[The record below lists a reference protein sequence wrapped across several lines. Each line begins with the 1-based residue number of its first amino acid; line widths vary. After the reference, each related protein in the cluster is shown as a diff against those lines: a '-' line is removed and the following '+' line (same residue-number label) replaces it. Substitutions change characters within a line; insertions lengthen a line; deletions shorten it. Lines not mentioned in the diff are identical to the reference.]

1 MLSLAEAIV
10 GAGGAPPSNTQCAEA
25 AVAAW
30 RANEASPL
38 KGLRGFG
45 SGTQRVIEALAEGS
59 ATPDAT
65 GRMVRP
71 EGSNRNGAV
80 MRIAPLGLLFSD
92 RALDDTRHWS
102 VLGEL
107 RAAVADAIKFSHDNE
122 DAVDG
127 AASVA
132 YLVARGAAATVA
144 GFEEMHA
151 DAKRLLGFIGTNV
164 CETESLKG
172 MFASLAEQWRPLPL
186 PPASFHWDC
195 EEHAYDVAALRQAG
209 VTFPSGGFTAVGAAA
224 TCAWMALR
232 HGHRAEEALVRTIA
246 LGGDT
251 DTLACIVGVVLGAAH
266 GFAAVGNVY
275 PQAWIDALEN
285 GPRGRDYALE
295 LADRLA
301 QAVLLSRRQS
311 AADTGVFQVTL
322 SIPGGRTSVR
332 EVDRYAV
339 RPSALVS
346 DFVRRVRI
354 REGVSPAQLVYK
366 QGPGSVVLL
375 DPGKTWAEQGCT
387 CDGVIVCVGF
397 K

>member
-1 MLSLAEAIV
+1 MDEIAASNPTRPAGHYTDDTLLLLSLAEAIV

-164 CETESLKG
+164 CKTEILKG
-172 MFASLAEQWRPLPL
+172 MFASLAQSSGAPCRCRRRRFIGIAKSMRRACVRRCGTAASRCDISQWR
-186 PPASFHWDC
+186 
-195 EEHAYDVAALRQAG
+195 
-209 VTFPSGGFTAVGAAA
+209 
-224 TCAWMALR
+224 
-232 HGHRAEEALVRTIA
+232 
-246 LGGDT
+246 
-251 DTLACIVGVVLGAAH
+251 
-266 GFAAVGNVY
+266 VY
-275 PQAWIDALEN
+275 
-285 GPRGRDYALE
+285 RGRCSGDMCV
-295 LADRLA
+295 DGI
-301 QAVLLSRRQS
+301 
-311 AADTGVFQVTL
+311 AA
-322 SIPGGRTSVR
+322 
-332 EVDRYAV
+332 
-339 RPSALVS
+339 
-346 DFVRRVRI
+346 
-354 REGVSPAQLVYK
+354 
-366 QGPGSVVLL
+366 
-375 DPGKTWAEQGCT
+375 
-387 CDGVIVCVGF
+387 
-397 K
+397 